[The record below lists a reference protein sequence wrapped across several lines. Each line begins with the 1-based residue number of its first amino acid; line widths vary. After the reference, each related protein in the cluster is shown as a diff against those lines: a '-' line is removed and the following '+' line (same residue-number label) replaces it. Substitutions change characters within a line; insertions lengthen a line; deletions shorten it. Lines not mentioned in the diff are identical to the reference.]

1 MLSYEEDGTV
11 DQSTIIPIIDG
22 GTEGF
27 KGNARVILPGMT
39 ACIDCTLDLFPPQIT
54 YPLCTIANTP
64 RLPEH
69 CIEYVKIIQWEKENP
84 FGVNLDGDEPQHVS
98 WVLEKAQE
106 RGNKF
111 NIGGF
116 SYRLVQGVLKNIIPA
131 VASTNAIIAA
141 SCATETFKLATSCYD
156 NLKTYMVFNDVDGIY
171 TYTYDPE
178 KKSDCLAC
186 SQIPKIIKIDDPLT
200 MTLQDLIDYLC
211 ENLEFQ
217 MKAPGLTTT
226 IAGKN
231 KTLYMST
238 VKSIEERTRTNL
250 TLSLNELGL
259 VNNQEI
265 VVADQTTPNTIT
277 LKLKYKNNETTAD
290 MSF

>member
-1 MLSYEEDGTV
+1 
-11 DQSTIIPIIDG
+11 
-22 GTEGF
+22 
-27 KGNARVILPGMT
+27 
-39 ACIDCTLDLFPPQIT
+39 
-54 YPLCTIANTP
+54 
-64 RLPEH
+64 
-69 CIEYVKIIQWEKENP
+69 
-84 FGVNLDGDEPQHVS
+84 
-98 WVLEKAQE
+98 
-106 RGNKF
+106 
-111 NIGGF
+111 
-116 SYRLVQGVLKNIIPA
+116 
-131 VASTNAIIAA
+131 
-141 SCATETFKLATSCYD
+141 
-156 NLKTYMVFNDVDGIY
+156 MVFNDVDGIY

-186 SQIPKIIKIDDPLT
+186 SQIPKTVTIDDPST

-226 IAGKN
+226 IDGKN
-231 KTLYMST
+231 KTLYMSA

-250 TLSLNELGL
+250 TLSLDELGL

-277 LKLKYKNNETTAD
+277 LKLKYKNDAPAD